1 MIAAPTNSK
10 VFWDSMGPFGKFDGV
25 HEISAWQFSSNKSC
39 KYYFLGAMAFIW
51 DVPTELDPLPTYRLR
66 FTISSDATEEH
77 ISGPFRIQAHA
88 SGPLHRQTPPK
99 AVLGILGKWMVY
111 AYAFVA
117 LTILGLLVASMLLGR
132 QQRQGLIRLEEV
144 NREI

>member
-1 MIAAPTNSK
+1 MIAAPANSK

-66 FTISSDATEEH
+66 FTITAAYRTKARTPFLSERS
-77 ISGPFRIQAHA
+77 ISA
-88 SGPLHRQTPPK
+88 ST
-99 AVLGILGKWMVY
+99 
-111 AYAFVA
+111 
-117 LTILGLLVASMLLGR
+117 
-132 QQRQGLIRLEEV
+132 RL
-144 NREI
+144 